1 MKKKLTFL
9 LICPLWPGGGL
20 KPLADISAKNVSFFD
35 VSPQQSEG
43 VAQIRLEAC
52 KNKKMPFP
60 KKNIFSLWI
69 CVQMSQN
76 ISCGKLDFC
85 GKKLYICIFVLNIY
99 FVPKQDLFL
108 IIELWFVLA
117 QCFLV
122 VVPLKNTL
130 FIS

>member
-43 VAQIRLEAC
+43 VAQIRSEAC

-60 KKNIFSLWI
+60 KKTFSLCGYVYKCRRIFRLENWI
-69 CVQMSQN
+69 FAVKN
-76 ISCGKLDFC
+76 
-85 GKKLYICIFVLNIY
+85 CIY
-99 FVPKQDLFL
+99 AFL
-108 IIELWFVLA
+108 
-117 QCFLV
+117 C
-122 VVPLKNTL
+122 
-130 FIS
+130 